1 MLNTPAAGKPN
12 RAKPASLHN
21 PSRSSP
27 RAKHDSLAR
36 TMQQQHAAVPQIW
49 SFTLLDGEMA
59 VNVCAPSLCKCP
71 GKRLDD
77 NLDRI
82 KRTHLHRIG

>member
-1 MLNTPAAGKPN
+1 
-12 RAKPASLHN
+12 
-21 PSRSSP
+21 
-27 RAKHDSLAR
+27 
-36 TMQQQHAAVPQIW
+36 
-49 SFTLLDGEMA
+49 MA

-82 KRTHLHRIG
+82 KRTDLHRIG